1 MGTELLGSDYS
12 NASKMVLQF
21 IKDAE
26 EKSLSEH
33 MSGMKKKEFV
43 IELIKENLPQFY
55 TEHSLFIDVFID
67 TAVLVSN
74 NPSVI
79 KAEKKCILLCCKR

>member
-1 MGTELLGSDYS
+1 MDYS

-26 EKSLSEH
+26 ETDMPGL
-33 MSGMKKKEFV
+33 KKKEFV
-43 IELIKENLPQFY
+43 IGLIKENLPQFY
-55 TEHSLFIDVFID
+55 TEHSLFIDVTVD
-67 TAVLVSN
+67 ALVLVSN
-74 NPSVI
+74 DPSVI

>member
-1 MGTELLGSDYS
+1 MDYS

-26 EKSLSEH
+26 ETDMPGL
-33 MSGMKKKEFV
+33 KKKEFV
-43 IELIKENLPQFY
+43 IGLIKENLPQFY

-67 TAVLVSN
+67 SAILVSN

-79 KAEKKCILLCCKR
+79 RAQSKCVSFCCKR